1 MKNGYGGKTW
11 AEFSINP
18 KTWPGHD
25 SYDLSVIPGYD
36 IAMQILAPFGGYFF
50 SRSLVLVLLLSLKC
64 PASHPA
70 SRHVRFSPICT
81 YAGCPD
87 AFHYWNDY
95 SKVHVV
101 NSGGTFTVVFCA

>member
-1 MKNGYGGKTW
+1 LKNGYGGKTW

-50 SRSLVLVLLLSLKC
+50 SCSLVIVLVLLLS
-64 PASHPA
+64 PSSHPA
-70 SRHVRFSPICT
+70 S
-81 YAGCPD
+81 
-87 AFHYWNDY
+87 
-95 SKVHVV
+95 
-101 NSGGTFTVVFCA
+101 